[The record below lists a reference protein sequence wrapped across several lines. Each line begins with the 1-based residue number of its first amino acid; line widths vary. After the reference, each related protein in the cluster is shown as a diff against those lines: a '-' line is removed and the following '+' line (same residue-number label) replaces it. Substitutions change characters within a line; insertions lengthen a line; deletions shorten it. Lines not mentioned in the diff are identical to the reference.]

1 MKKKILGI
9 CITLLFLVLICF
21 KIDFYSVL
29 KAIKLFHFSYIL
41 PIVIIYIST
50 LLLRGIRWKL
60 FLNNDLKYS
69 YLELANISTVGT
81 MFNIFIPARAGDIFR
96 AYYLGHVKNEN
107 KIKIFG
113 SVILERIFD
122 GIAVF
127 IILLFSVK
135 MYFSKSEIV
144 NLTTLSAGI
153 LFLGSFLLALFL
165 FQSGRILIIFDFL
178 LNKLNSS
185 TKFYSFVE
193 KMKAY
198 TLSFSQGFMTL
209 NSTKSSLLTFALS
222 LLIWALE
229 CIVVYI
235 IINSFELVF
244 PFSAALF
251 VLALTTFSTMLPSTS
266 IFLGPFQAAYI
277 LALGIYGADK
287 ELALAIAI
295 VHNIIITVIIS
306 LIGLFWIAKNYNLI
320 DKNTLNR

>member
-9 CITLLFLVLICF
+9 CVTLLFLVLICF

-29 KAIKLFHFSYIL
+29 KAIKLFHFSSII
-41 PIVIIYIST
+41 PIIIVYIST
-50 LLLRGIRWKL
+50 LLLRGIRWKW
-60 FLNNDLKYS
+60 FLNNNSKYS
-69 YLELANISTVGT
+69 PLELANISTVGT
-81 MFNIFIPARAGDIFR
+81 MFNIFIPARAGDVFR
-96 AYYLGHVKNEN
+96 AYYLGHIKDEN

-127 IILLFSVK
+127 LILLFSVK
-135 MYFSKSEIV
+135 MYFHSSDII
-144 NLTTLSAGI
+144 NFTTWSAGI
-153 LFLGSFLLALFL
+153 LFLSSFILAVFL
-165 FQSGRILIIFDFL
+165 FQSGRVLIIFDFL
-178 LNKLNSS
+178 LGKLNSN
-185 TKFYSFVE
+185 TKLFKFIE
-193 KMKAY
+193 NLKLH
-198 TLSFSQGFMTL
+198 TLAFSQGFMAL
-209 NSTKSSLLTFALS
+209 NSTKSSVFIFVLS
-222 LLIWALE
+222 LLIWLLE
-229 CIVVYI
+229 CIVVYF
-235 IINSFELVF
+235 IINSFSLSF

-306 LIGLFWIAKNYNLI
+306 SIGLLWIAKNYNLF